1 MIFDMSDK
9 YAQLLA
15 TTINFTKREI
25 KNRYAG
31 ALFGSIWIVAYPL
44 AFALISALVF
54 SLVFQESVGNI
65 PYFIFVLIGFNSWL
79 WFSQTVIYSTR
90 SLIQNR
96 DLISNNKFP
105 TESIIF
111 SIASARTIDY
121 MVNMIMIYVLMTHFN
136 QHIHLY
142 GFMLMIFISTIQLIF
157 QAGVS
162 LLFSAINVYFRDWQN
177 IVDIVLQLIFYSTPI
192 VYSIAI
198 VPMEFRNIILFN
210 PMTQFVLAYRDAL
223 FSNHASS
230 VVLIMLFVISIITF
244 IFGYYMYKKTER
256 TFAEII

>member
-1 MIFDMSDK
+1 MSDK

-15 TTINFTKREI
+15 TTLNFTKREI

-31 ALFGSIWIVAYPL
+31 ALFGSIWFVAYPL

-54 SLVFQESVGNI
+54 SLVFQESIGNT

-79 WFSQTVIYSTR
+79 WFSQTVTYSTR
-90 SLIQNR
+90 SLIHNR

-111 SIASARTIDY
+111 SIAIARTIDY
-121 MVNMIMIYVLMTHFN
+121 MVNMTMIYALMVIFN
-136 QHIHLY
+136 QHIHIY
-142 GFMLMIFISTIQLIF
+142 GFMLMILISTTQLIF
-157 QAGVS
+157 QVGVS

-177 IVDIVLQLIFYSTPI
+177 IVDILLQLIFYSTPI

-198 VPMEFRNIILFN
+198 VPSEFRNIILIN
-210 PMTQFVLAYRDAL
+210 PMSQFVLAYRDAL
-223 FSNHASS
+223 FKNNASS
-230 VVLIMLFVISIITF
+230 MMILMLFVISIITF
-244 IFGYYMYKKTER
+244 ILGYYMYKKNER